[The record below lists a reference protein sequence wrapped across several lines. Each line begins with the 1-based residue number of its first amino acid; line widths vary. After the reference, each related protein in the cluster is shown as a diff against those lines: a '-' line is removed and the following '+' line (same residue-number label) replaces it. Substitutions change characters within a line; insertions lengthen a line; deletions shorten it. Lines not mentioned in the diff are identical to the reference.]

1 MKPPQAL
8 STTYAV
14 RLGQYFSSA
23 LIGPP
28 AGAIASSNTHQLS
41 ERRTKRGTTAV
52 NYAELDVDDDSDAPT
67 PSQQLQQAGVGG
79 DQQLTRPRYFEP
91 INVSSKLASRHLG
104 GFHHRTESQLVGA
117 GDLPTVLIP
126 IRIDLDLPNG
136 RLHDTFLWNLH
147 ETLITPD
154 IFAQTMGADL
164 DLPPHV
170 VSTIAAAIRD
180 QLAEY
185 APVAQISIPE
195 SSGEMRAICPLT
207 VNLDDVV
214 YTDRFEWD
222 LANTLL
228 SPEHF
233 AKVICSELGLRN
245 EFIPS
250 IAAGIYEFSLQR
262 KKDLYDSG
270 LPELDNSSARQDG
283 ADGGWRLDQEGL
295 GVDWEPRV
303 EQLSREEI
311 EKREIDREREVR
323 RLRRETARFGT
334 ATPGG
339 PTELD
344 SDLGRG
350 GRGRVRKRNRSASP
364 TPVDGEWERAGW
376 RCQWCNIAGMITW
389 AAGEGPEGPRV
400 CFSPS
405 AIGLEGY

>member
-1 MKPPQAL
+1 M
-8 STTYAV
+8 

-28 AGAIASSNTHQLS
+28 AGAIASSNAHQLS

-164 DLPPHV
+164 DLPPQV

-195 SSGEMRAICPLT
+195 SSGEMRAVCPLT

-283 ADGGWRLDQEGL
+283 ADAGWRLDQEGL

-376 RCQWCNIAGMITW
+376 RCQWCNITGMITW

-400 CFSPS
+400 CFSP
-405 AIGLEGY
+405 

>member
-28 AGAIASSNTHQLS
+28 AGAIASSNAHQLS

-164 DLPPHV
+164 DLPPQV

-195 SSGEMRAICPLT
+195 SSGEMRAVCPLT

-283 ADGGWRLDQEGL
+283 ADAGWRLDQEGL

-376 RCQWCNIAGMITW
+376 RCQWCNITGMITW

-400 CFSPS
+400 CFSP
-405 AIGLEGY
+405 